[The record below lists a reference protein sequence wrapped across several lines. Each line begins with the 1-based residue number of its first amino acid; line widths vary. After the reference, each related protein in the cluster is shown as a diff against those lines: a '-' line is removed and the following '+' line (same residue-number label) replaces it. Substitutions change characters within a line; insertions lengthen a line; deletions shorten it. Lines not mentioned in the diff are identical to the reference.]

1 MLTKEYIC
9 VILLVEKKESNKK
22 CEKEFN
28 KKFLYFTLCVFAFYR
43 IFYLFVFAQRYVY
56 PSIYLFFY
64 RIAEF

>member
-28 KKFLYFTLCVFAFYR
+28 KKFLYFTLCVLAFYR
-43 IFYLFVFAQRYVY
+43 IFYLFVFCG
-56 PSIYLFFY
+56 FFY
-64 RIAEF
+64 Y